1 MADVAMLVVGA
12 GHGEFEAGVSDHG
25 WFLGGKLQHVAELT
39 SIPCAQRADLTYET
53 HDTPGTN
60 HHLMLAKSLS
70 MSKVI
75 VVVNKMDDRSV
86 NYSQVRFNVPSPSL
100 LLRE

>member
-39 SIPCAQRADLTYET
+39 SIPCA
-53 HDTPGTN
+53 
-60 HHLMLAKSLS
+60 
-70 MSKVI
+70 
-75 VVVNKMDDRSV
+75 
-86 NYSQVRFNVPSPSL
+86 
-100 LLRE
+100 